1 MNAWMLLLLITLL
14 YAGYNLFVKVSGEH
28 AAGAV
33 TTTILATI
41 SLQTTALVV
50 SLVFAAYLLMRGGQS
65 FALPPASLKW
75 SVLFINLIGVAKIAY
90 IYLFSGTRL
99 RQTITAI
106 NAIPF
111 IVCGTVVIA
120 YTASVTFLHEPFD

>member
-1 MNAWMLLLLITLL
+1 MLLLLITLL

-41 SLQTTALVV
+41 SLQTIALVV

-75 SVLFINLIGVAKIAY
+75 AVLSGVCIGVQRSATF
-90 IYLFSGTRL
+90 IYSRELGYDRRFRL
-99 RQTITAI
+99 ARR
-106 NAIPF
+106 F
-111 IVCGTVVIA
+111 RLSFV
-120 YTASVTFLHEPFD
+120 EP